1 VFALGKRVLGKNAGG
16 IIVNLRK
23 ACEYDD
29 AYALELLQKAAEK
42 HEPVAWVQAAIK
54 SAADRPYRG
63 VDGFQSGGPAI
74 ESREDR
80 EWRKREAEI
89 YKGVL

>member
-1 VFALGKRVLGKNAGG
+1 MFALGKRVLGKNSGG
-16 IIVNLRK
+16 VIVNLRK

-29 AYALELLQKAAEK
+29 AYALELLWKASEK
-42 HEPVAWVQAAIK
+42 HDSMAWVQAAIK

-63 VDGFQSGGPAI
+63 VAGFQSEGPAI
-74 ESREDR
+74 ESKEDR

-89 YKGVL
+89 YRNVL